1 MPTGSCF
8 CGNLKIEYSGEPAMT
23 VLCHC
28 ADCRHISGGLY
39 SYNVV
44 VPSSEFKV
52 TSGTP
57 KEISKTA
64 DSGKSITS
72 NFCPECGTQSS
83 SPYPST
89 IIDRAT
95 NRLSKGTTLFRY
107 GDSFGGKDGMRIIKA
122 GVLDDVSVVNSAK
135 PTGELYSN
143 ERIQWV
149 EPVQGA
155 DQTKGM
161 GS

>member
-72 NFCPECGTQSS
+72 NFCPECGT
-83 SPYPST
+83 
-89 IIDRAT
+89 
-95 NRLSKGTTLFRY
+95 TLFRY